1 VILTIVQMIST
12 MVHALFGY
20 TLMGVGATRIIEVC
34 FVLEDKP
41 TGHGEG
47 IQQTHGQWFTIRAFQ
62 YL

>member
-1 VILTIVQMIST
+1 MIST

-34 FVLEDKP
+34 FLLEDKP
-41 TGHGEG
+41 TGLGEG
-47 IQQTHGQWFTIRAFQ
+47 TRQTQGQWFPIRAFQ